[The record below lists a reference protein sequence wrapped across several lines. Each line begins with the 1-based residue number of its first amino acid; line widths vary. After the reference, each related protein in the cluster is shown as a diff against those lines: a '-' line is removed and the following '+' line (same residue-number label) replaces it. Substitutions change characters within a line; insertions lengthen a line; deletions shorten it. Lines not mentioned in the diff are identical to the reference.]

1 MKNNQI
7 SVDPVFLQKFA
18 EFTKLVMNRISALE
32 EQVSYHQLKQANVN
46 TEQEKYVQSV
56 IKVAD
61 ALYDS
66 DLEFVAGDFD
76 RRKFIKRAV
85 EDKSFLAQTL
95 VKVCQASDV
104 ASFGKPSKTTITK
117 KASYYDPVYA
127 RAFGYTSEADNF
139 LELD

>member
-1 MKNNQI
+1 MNNDQI
-7 SVDPVFLQKFA
+7 TVTPAFLQKFA

-32 EQVSYHQLKQANVN
+32 EQVSYHQLKQANDN
-46 TEQEKYVQSV
+46 SDHEQYVQSV

-76 RRKFIKRAV
+76 RRKFIKRASN
-85 EDKSFLAQTL
+85 DTAFLAQTL

-104 ASFGKPSKTTITK
+104 ASFGKPSKTTLAK
-117 KASYYDPVYA
+117 KASYHDPVYA
-127 RAFGYTSEADNF
+127 RAFGYSMEADNF
-139 LELD
+139 LD